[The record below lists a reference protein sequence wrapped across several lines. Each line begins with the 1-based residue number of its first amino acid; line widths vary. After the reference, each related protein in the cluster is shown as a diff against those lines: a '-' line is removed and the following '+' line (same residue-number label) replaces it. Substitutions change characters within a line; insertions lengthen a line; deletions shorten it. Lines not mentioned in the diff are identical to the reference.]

1 MNKYKVIILS
11 LLISFMGASCEDWLY
26 DNVNEDAAHEV
37 LPQQVLP
44 VVLFYSAQL
53 QFDHAEYGAYLT
65 QTLTTG
71 GRNQTSSFAYK
82 SGWGDFLTMN
92 RHPQWRRHF
101 YDIGVNAK
109 EIIDEAHEAQAW
121 NLELIGRTLRLMS
134 TQMTTDLFGDMPRS
148 EAYESNS
155 PHYDTQESI
164 YEWMNQE
171 IEELIGMYED
181 PTYTEAATNIPI
193 DQSIDRVFAGDL
205 NKWKHYTYALKARLL
220 LRKLPNWENNAA
232 TCQAIITAVN
242 RALEGWEDVLY
253 RFDGGNGAQN
263 SPWGEAFG
271 STEQG
276 GLGWEGRGNML
287 NSAVPTKYF
296 MENILG
302 VFESHN
308 NLKGWAE
315 DPRILAFMSARPG
328 PSGTSDSGTEMRYL
342 DTNIGMDVSYK
353 VDNYPTLFPEVDGKK
368 VSVYTQNTGYVPLF
382 LEEELLLIKA
392 EATYWSGDKPTAR
405 SLTMQAAEI
414 NFDRF
419 NLSSI
424 YGSSYTRYRNNYLGN
439 ETGTGNYVTTYFP
452 ADGFNIG
459 HIMRQKYVCL
469 YLQPEQWTDM
479 RRYNYSCEENGIQY
493 DNTYVYPG
501 LKRPNNIYEA
511 HWGDDPK
518 AWINRINYDPETE
531 EKYNK
536 AELER
541 LGAYKNYQ
549 WLRKPMIWQKIEK
562 NRSITTN
569 NNTRYEKQSKNSVSS
584 AGNRRIIGLRNQRPC
599 KRLGRLGTTN
609 RIRLLGAERC
619 RERR

>member
-1 MNKYKVIILS
+1 MNKYKAIILS

-302 VFESHN
+302 IFESHN

-549 WLRKPMIWQKIEK
+549 WLRKPMIWQ
-562 NRSITTN
+562 
-569 NNTRYEKQSKNSVSS
+569 
-584 AGNRRIIGLRNQRPC
+584 
-599 KRLGRLGTTN
+599 
-609 RIRLLGAERC
+609 
-619 RERR
+619 

>member
-1 MNKYKVIILS
+1 MNKYKAIILS

-353 VDNYPTLFPEVDGKK
+353 VDNYPTLFPEFDGKK

-549 WLRKPMIWQKIEK
+549 WLRKPMIWQ
-562 NRSITTN
+562 
-569 NNTRYEKQSKNSVSS
+569 
-584 AGNRRIIGLRNQRPC
+584 
-599 KRLGRLGTTN
+599 
-609 RIRLLGAERC
+609 
-619 RERR
+619 

>member
-121 NLELIGRTLRLMS
+121 NLELIVRTLRLMS
-134 TQMTTDLFGDMPRS
+134 TQMTTYLFGDMPRS

-549 WLRKPMIWQKIEK
+549 WLRKPMIWQ
-562 NRSITTN
+562 
-569 NNTRYEKQSKNSVSS
+569 
-584 AGNRRIIGLRNQRPC
+584 
-599 KRLGRLGTTN
+599 
-609 RIRLLGAERC
+609 
-619 RERR
+619 

>member
-501 LKRPNNIYEA
+501 LKQPNNIYEA

-541 LGAYKNYQ
+541 LGAYKNYK
-549 WLRKPMIWQKIEK
+549 WLRKPMIWQ
-562 NRSITTN
+562 
-569 NNTRYEKQSKNSVSS
+569 
-584 AGNRRIIGLRNQRPC
+584 
-599 KRLGRLGTTN
+599 
-609 RIRLLGAERC
+609 
-619 RERR
+619 

>member
-37 LPQQVLP
+37 LPQQGLP

-549 WLRKPMIWQKIEK
+549 WLRKPMIWQ
-562 NRSITTN
+562 
-569 NNTRYEKQSKNSVSS
+569 
-584 AGNRRIIGLRNQRPC
+584 
-599 KRLGRLGTTN
+599 
-609 RIRLLGAERC
+609 
-619 RERR
+619 

>member
-1 MNKYKVIILS
+1 
-11 LLISFMGASCEDWLY
+11 
-26 DNVNEDAAHEV
+26 
-37 LPQQVLP
+37 
-44 VVLFYSAQL
+44 
-53 QFDHAEYGAYLT
+53 
-65 QTLTTG
+65 
-71 GRNQTSSFAYK
+71 
-82 SGWGDFLTMN
+82 MN

-302 VFESHN
+302 VFESHS

-549 WLRKPMIWQKIEK
+549 WLRKPMIWQ
-562 NRSITTN
+562 
-569 NNTRYEKQSKNSVSS
+569 
-584 AGNRRIIGLRNQRPC
+584 
-599 KRLGRLGTTN
+599 
-609 RIRLLGAERC
+609 
-619 RERR
+619 

>member
-1 MNKYKVIILS
+1 MNKYKAIILS

-232 TCQAIITAVN
+232 TCQVIITAVN

-549 WLRKPMIWQKIEK
+549 WLRKPMIWQ
-562 NRSITTN
+562 
-569 NNTRYEKQSKNSVSS
+569 
-584 AGNRRIIGLRNQRPC
+584 
-599 KRLGRLGTTN
+599 
-609 RIRLLGAERC
+609 
-619 RERR
+619 

>member
-109 EIIDEAHEAQAW
+109 EIIEEAHEAQAW

-302 VFESHN
+302 VFESHS

-549 WLRKPMIWQKIEK
+549 WLRKPMIWQ
-562 NRSITTN
+562 
-569 NNTRYEKQSKNSVSS
+569 
-584 AGNRRIIGLRNQRPC
+584 
-599 KRLGRLGTTN
+599 
-609 RIRLLGAERC
+609 
-619 RERR
+619 

>member
-109 EIIDEAHEAQAW
+109 EIIDEAHEAQVW

-193 DQSIDRVFAGDL
+193 DQSIDRIFAGDL

-549 WLRKPMIWQKIEK
+549 WLRKPMIWQ
-562 NRSITTN
+562 
-569 NNTRYEKQSKNSVSS
+569 
-584 AGNRRIIGLRNQRPC
+584 
-599 KRLGRLGTTN
+599 
-609 RIRLLGAERC
+609 
-619 RERR
+619 

>member
-37 LPQQVLP
+37 LPHQVLP

-101 YDIGVNAK
+101 YDIGANAK

-121 NLELIGRTLRLMS
+121 NLELISRTLRLMS

-232 TCQAIITAVN
+232 TCQAMITAVN

-315 DPRILAFMSARPG
+315 DPRILAFMSARPVSC
-328 PSGTSDSGTEMRYL
+328 PECEEVV
-342 DTNIGMDVSYK
+342 TNVVNNY
-353 VDNYPTLFPEVDGKK
+353 VDNVVYFRINSAKIDKNQQVSIFNTAQFMKENNVPIKVIGYADKK
-368 VSVYTQNTGYVPLF
+368 
-382 LEEELLLIKA
+382 
-392 EATYWSGDKPTAR
+392 
-405 SLTMQAAEI
+405 
-414 NFDRF
+414 
-419 NLSSI
+419 
-424 YGSSYTRYRNNYLGN
+424 
-439 ETGTGNYVTTYFP
+439 TGTGSYNMQLSEKRARAVAKELIDKYGISSSQITIEWKGSDVQPY
-452 ADGFNIG
+452 NENNWNRVV
-459 HIMRQKYVCL
+459 IM
-469 YLQPEQWTDM
+469 
-479 RRYNYSCEENGIQY
+479 SA
-493 DNTYVYPG
+493 
-501 LKRPNNIYEA
+501 NN
-511 HWGDDPK
+511 
-518 AWINRINYDPETE
+518 
-531 EKYNK
+531 
-536 AELER
+536 
-541 LGAYKNYQ
+541 
-549 WLRKPMIWQKIEK
+549 
-562 NRSITTN
+562 
-569 NNTRYEKQSKNSVSS
+569 
-584 AGNRRIIGLRNQRPC
+584 
-599 KRLGRLGTTN
+599 
-609 RIRLLGAERC
+609 
-619 RERR
+619 

>member
-26 DNVNEDAAHEV
+26 DNINEDAAHEV

-121 NLELIGRTLRLMS
+121 NLELISRTLRLMS

-171 IEELIGMYED
+171 IEELMGMYED

-328 PSGTSDSGTEMRYL
+328 PSGTSDSSTEMRYL

-549 WLRKPMIWQKIEK
+549 WLRKPMIWQ
-562 NRSITTN
+562 
-569 NNTRYEKQSKNSVSS
+569 
-584 AGNRRIIGLRNQRPC
+584 
-599 KRLGRLGTTN
+599 
-609 RIRLLGAERC
+609 
-619 RERR
+619 

>member
-37 LPQQVLP
+37 LPQQVFP

-328 PSGTSDSGTEMRYL
+328 PSGTSDSSTEMRYL

-549 WLRKPMIWQKIEK
+549 WLRKPMIWQ
-562 NRSITTN
+562 
-569 NNTRYEKQSKNSVSS
+569 
-584 AGNRRIIGLRNQRPC
+584 
-599 KRLGRLGTTN
+599 
-609 RIRLLGAERC
+609 
-619 RERR
+619 

>member
-342 DTNIGMDVSYK
+342 DIGMDVSYK

-549 WLRKPMIWQKIEK
+549 WLRKPMIWQ
-562 NRSITTN
+562 
-569 NNTRYEKQSKNSVSS
+569 
-584 AGNRRIIGLRNQRPC
+584 
-599 KRLGRLGTTN
+599 
-609 RIRLLGAERC
+609 
-619 RERR
+619 

>member
-1 MNKYKVIILS
+1 MNKYKVIIVS

-328 PSGTSDSGTEMRYL
+328 ASGTSDSGTEMRYL

-549 WLRKPMIWQKIEK
+549 WLRKPMIWQ
-562 NRSITTN
+562 
-569 NNTRYEKQSKNSVSS
+569 
-584 AGNRRIIGLRNQRPC
+584 
-599 KRLGRLGTTN
+599 
-609 RIRLLGAERC
+609 
-619 RERR
+619 

>member
-205 NKWKHYTYALKARLL
+205 NKWKHYTYALKAQLL

-549 WLRKPMIWQKIEK
+549 WLRKPMIWQ
-562 NRSITTN
+562 
-569 NNTRYEKQSKNSVSS
+569 
-584 AGNRRIIGLRNQRPC
+584 
-599 KRLGRLGTTN
+599 
-609 RIRLLGAERC
+609 
-619 RERR
+619 

>member
-328 PSGTSDSGTEMRYL
+328 PSGTSDSSTEMRYL

-531 EKYNK
+531 EKIQQSRIGKTGRIQKLSMVAQTYDLAINRKESKYYNK
-536 AELER
+536 
-541 LGAYKNYQ
+541 
-549 WLRKPMIWQKIEK
+549 
-562 NRSITTN
+562 
-569 NNTRYEKQSKNSVSS
+569 
-584 AGNRRIIGLRNQRPC
+584 
-599 KRLGRLGTTN
+599 
-609 RIRLLGAERC
+609 
-619 RERR
+619 

>member
-181 PTYTEAATNIPI
+181 PTYTEAAANIPI

-328 PSGTSDSGTEMRYL
+328 PSGTSDSSTEMRYL

-549 WLRKPMIWQKIEK
+549 WLRKPMIWQ
-562 NRSITTN
+562 
-569 NNTRYEKQSKNSVSS
+569 
-584 AGNRRIIGLRNQRPC
+584 
-599 KRLGRLGTTN
+599 
-609 RIRLLGAERC
+609 
-619 RERR
+619 

>member
-1 MNKYKVIILS
+1 MNKYKAIILS

-71 GRNQTSSFAYK
+71 GRNQTSGFAYK

-549 WLRKPMIWQKIEK
+549 WLRKPMIWQ
-562 NRSITTN
+562 
-569 NNTRYEKQSKNSVSS
+569 
-584 AGNRRIIGLRNQRPC
+584 
-599 KRLGRLGTTN
+599 
-609 RIRLLGAERC
+609 
-619 RERR
+619 

>member
-26 DNVNEDAAHEV
+26 DNVNKDAAHEV

-287 NSAVPTKYF
+287 NLAVPTKYF

-549 WLRKPMIWQKIEK
+549 WLRKPMIWQ
-562 NRSITTN
+562 
-569 NNTRYEKQSKNSVSS
+569 
-584 AGNRRIIGLRNQRPC
+584 
-599 KRLGRLGTTN
+599 
-609 RIRLLGAERC
+609 
-619 RERR
+619 

>member
-109 EIIDEAHEAQAW
+109 EIINEAHEAQAW

-302 VFESHN
+302 VFESHS

-549 WLRKPMIWQKIEK
+549 WLRKPMIWQ
-562 NRSITTN
+562 
-569 NNTRYEKQSKNSVSS
+569 
-584 AGNRRIIGLRNQRPC
+584 
-599 KRLGRLGTTN
+599 
-609 RIRLLGAERC
+609 
-619 RERR
+619 

>member
-263 SPWGEAFG
+263 SPWGEAIG

-549 WLRKPMIWQKIEK
+549 WLRKPMIWQ
-562 NRSITTN
+562 
-569 NNTRYEKQSKNSVSS
+569 
-584 AGNRRIIGLRNQRPC
+584 
-599 KRLGRLGTTN
+599 
-609 RIRLLGAERC
+609 
-619 RERR
+619 

>member
-26 DNVNEDAAHEV
+26 DNINEDAAHEV

-121 NLELIGRTLRLMS
+121 NLELISRTLRLMS

-328 PSGTSDSGTEMRYL
+328 PSGTSDSSTEMRYL

-405 SLTMQAAEI
+405 SLTMQTAEI

-549 WLRKPMIWQKIEK
+549 WLRKPMIWQ
-562 NRSITTN
+562 
-569 NNTRYEKQSKNSVSS
+569 
-584 AGNRRIIGLRNQRPC
+584 
-599 KRLGRLGTTN
+599 
-609 RIRLLGAERC
+609 
-619 RERR
+619 

>member
-232 TCQAIITAVN
+232 TCQAIITVVN

-549 WLRKPMIWQKIEK
+549 WLRKPMIWQ
-562 NRSITTN
+562 
-569 NNTRYEKQSKNSVSS
+569 
-584 AGNRRIIGLRNQRPC
+584 
-599 KRLGRLGTTN
+599 
-609 RIRLLGAERC
+609 
-619 RERR
+619 

>member
-53 QFDHAEYGAYLT
+53 QFDHAEYGAYLS

-549 WLRKPMIWQKIEK
+549 WLRKPMIWQ
-562 NRSITTN
+562 
-569 NNTRYEKQSKNSVSS
+569 
-584 AGNRRIIGLRNQRPC
+584 
-599 KRLGRLGTTN
+599 
-609 RIRLLGAERC
+609 
-619 RERR
+619 

>member
-368 VSVYTQNTGYVPLF
+368 VSVYTQNTGYVPLY

-549 WLRKPMIWQKIEK
+549 WLRKPMIWQ
-562 NRSITTN
+562 
-569 NNTRYEKQSKNSVSS
+569 
-584 AGNRRIIGLRNQRPC
+584 
-599 KRLGRLGTTN
+599 
-609 RIRLLGAERC
+609 
-619 RERR
+619 

>member
-205 NKWKHYTYALKARLL
+205 IKWKHYTYALKARLL

-549 WLRKPMIWQKIEK
+549 WLRKPMIWQ
-562 NRSITTN
+562 
-569 NNTRYEKQSKNSVSS
+569 
-584 AGNRRIIGLRNQRPC
+584 
-599 KRLGRLGTTN
+599 
-609 RIRLLGAERC
+609 
-619 RERR
+619 

>member
-302 VFESHN
+302 VFESHS

-328 PSGTSDSGTEMRYL
+328 PSGTNDSGTEMRYL

-549 WLRKPMIWQKIEK
+549 WLRKPMIWQ
-562 NRSITTN
+562 
-569 NNTRYEKQSKNSVSS
+569 
-584 AGNRRIIGLRNQRPC
+584 
-599 KRLGRLGTTN
+599 
-609 RIRLLGAERC
+609 
-619 RERR
+619 

>member
-82 SGWGDFLTMN
+82 SGWGDSLTMN

-121 NLELIGRTLRLMS
+121 NLELISRTLRLMS

-328 PSGTSDSGTEMRYL
+328 PSGTSDSSTEMRYL

-549 WLRKPMIWQKIEK
+549 WLRKPMIWQ
-562 NRSITTN
+562 
-569 NNTRYEKQSKNSVSS
+569 
-584 AGNRRIIGLRNQRPC
+584 
-599 KRLGRLGTTN
+599 
-609 RIRLLGAERC
+609 
-619 RERR
+619 

>member
-82 SGWGDFLTMN
+82 SGWGDFLTMT

-424 YGSSYTRYRNNYLGN
+424 YGRSYTRYRNNYLGN

-549 WLRKPMIWQKIEK
+549 WLRKPMIWQ
-562 NRSITTN
+562 
-569 NNTRYEKQSKNSVSS
+569 
-584 AGNRRIIGLRNQRPC
+584 
-599 KRLGRLGTTN
+599 
-609 RIRLLGAERC
+609 
-619 RERR
+619 

>member
-232 TCQAIITAVN
+232 TCQAIIAAVN

-549 WLRKPMIWQKIEK
+549 WLRKPMIWQ
-562 NRSITTN
+562 
-569 NNTRYEKQSKNSVSS
+569 
-584 AGNRRIIGLRNQRPC
+584 
-599 KRLGRLGTTN
+599 
-609 RIRLLGAERC
+609 
-619 RERR
+619 

>member
-452 ADGFNIG
+452 AEGFNIG

-549 WLRKPMIWQKIEK
+549 WLRKPMIWQ
-562 NRSITTN
+562 
-569 NNTRYEKQSKNSVSS
+569 
-584 AGNRRIIGLRNQRPC
+584 
-599 KRLGRLGTTN
+599 
-609 RIRLLGAERC
+609 
-619 RERR
+619 

>member
-26 DNVNEDAAHEV
+26 ENVNEDAAHEV

-549 WLRKPMIWQKIEK
+549 WLRKPMIWQ
-562 NRSITTN
+562 
-569 NNTRYEKQSKNSVSS
+569 
-584 AGNRRIIGLRNQRPC
+584 
-599 KRLGRLGTTN
+599 
-609 RIRLLGAERC
+609 
-619 RERR
+619 

>member
-26 DNVNEDAAHEV
+26 DNVNEDATHEV

-549 WLRKPMIWQKIEK
+549 WLRKPMIWQ
-562 NRSITTN
+562 
-569 NNTRYEKQSKNSVSS
+569 
-584 AGNRRIIGLRNQRPC
+584 
-599 KRLGRLGTTN
+599 
-609 RIRLLGAERC
+609 
-619 RERR
+619 

>member
-439 ETGTGNYVTTYFP
+439 ETGTGNYVTTYVP
-452 ADGFNIG
+452 ADGINIG

-549 WLRKPMIWQKIEK
+549 WLRKPMIWQ
-562 NRSITTN
+562 
-569 NNTRYEKQSKNSVSS
+569 
-584 AGNRRIIGLRNQRPC
+584 
-599 KRLGRLGTTN
+599 
-609 RIRLLGAERC
+609 
-619 RERR
+619 

>member
-26 DNVNEDAAHEV
+26 DNVNGDAAHEV

-302 VFESHN
+302 VFESHS

-549 WLRKPMIWQKIEK
+549 WLRKPMIWQ
-562 NRSITTN
+562 
-569 NNTRYEKQSKNSVSS
+569 
-584 AGNRRIIGLRNQRPC
+584 
-599 KRLGRLGTTN
+599 
-609 RIRLLGAERC
+609 
-619 RERR
+619 

>member
-501 LKRPNNIYEA
+501 LKRTNYFYEA

-549 WLRKPMIWQKIEK
+549 WLRKPMIWQ
-562 NRSITTN
+562 
-569 NNTRYEKQSKNSVSS
+569 
-584 AGNRRIIGLRNQRPC
+584 
-599 KRLGRLGTTN
+599 
-609 RIRLLGAERC
+609 
-619 RERR
+619 

>member
-368 VSVYTQNTGYVPLF
+368 VSVYTQNTSYVPLF

-549 WLRKPMIWQKIEK
+549 WLRKPMIWQ
-562 NRSITTN
+562 
-569 NNTRYEKQSKNSVSS
+569 
-584 AGNRRIIGLRNQRPC
+584 
-599 KRLGRLGTTN
+599 
-609 RIRLLGAERC
+609 
-619 RERR
+619 

>member
-26 DNVNEDAAHEV
+26 DNVNGDAAHEV

-193 DQSIDRVFAGDL
+193 DQSIDRIFAGDL

-549 WLRKPMIWQKIEK
+549 WLRKPMIWQ
-562 NRSITTN
+562 
-569 NNTRYEKQSKNSVSS
+569 
-584 AGNRRIIGLRNQRPC
+584 
-599 KRLGRLGTTN
+599 
-609 RIRLLGAERC
+609 
-619 RERR
+619 

>member
-71 GRNQTSSFAYK
+71 GRNQTSSFSYK

-302 VFESHN
+302 VFESHS

-549 WLRKPMIWQKIEK
+549 WLRKPMIWQ
-562 NRSITTN
+562 
-569 NNTRYEKQSKNSVSS
+569 
-584 AGNRRIIGLRNQRPC
+584 
-599 KRLGRLGTTN
+599 
-609 RIRLLGAERC
+609 
-619 RERR
+619 

>member
-368 VSVYTQNTGYVPLF
+368 VSVYTQNTGYVPIF

-549 WLRKPMIWQKIEK
+549 WLRKPMIWQ
-562 NRSITTN
+562 
-569 NNTRYEKQSKNSVSS
+569 
-584 AGNRRIIGLRNQRPC
+584 
-599 KRLGRLGTTN
+599 
-609 RIRLLGAERC
+609 
-619 RERR
+619 